1 MVKISAA
8 WLIEKSG
15 WKGHKEKNIGVYN
28 KHALVLVNYSS
39 ENGKDIKIL
48 SKKIKESVL
57 EKFNVTLENEVNVF

>member
-1 MVKISAA
+1 M
-8 WLIEKSG
+8 ERTQR
-15 WKGHKEKNIGVYN
+15 KNIGVYN

-57 EKFNVTLENEVNVF
+57 EKFNVTLEKEVNIF